1 MLAQERT
8 AIKPPVG
15 EKGQE
20 PPMTLLLATHAAPLE
35 GGVSGRPP
43 EWVHLIPAGQFAGR
57 DGRGPYILKDA
68 QAVVAASNREGLEA
82 VIDYDHQTD
91 LSAVKDVGGTAPA
104 AGWIKVLEAR
114 ADGIWGKVEWTE
126 RGAAAVTARE
136 YRYLSPVC
144 LHTRAGEVKSI
155 LRAGLTNNPN
165 LHLAALASQETKLQP
180 EGKDMNELLK
190 ALAAALGLPA
200 DSDQAAIM
208 AALTALVTSANAS
221 TTAIATMA
229 QAAGVTAGDDPA
241 ATATAVQA
249 AFTAAGAKATATP
262 DPNKFVPI
270 EMVTS
275 LQAQVKTLMDE
286 RGAGVVDQA
295 IKSGKVPP
303 ANRDWAVAYHA
314 KDPAGFSKF
323 LEGQPAI
330 LTPGAKPGGKTEG
343 GDGALDAED
352 IAVAAAMGLTPEEFT
367 ASRKKETA

>member
-1 MLAQERT
+1 
-8 AIKPPVG
+8 
-15 EKGQE
+15 
-20 PPMTLLLATHAAPLE
+20 MTLLLATHAAPLS
-35 GGVSGRPP
+35 GGASGQPP

-126 RGAAAVTARE
+126 RGAAAVAARE
-136 YRYLSPVC
+136 YRYLSPVF
-144 LHTRAGEVKSI
+144 LHTRTGEVKQV

-165 LHLAALASQETKLQP
+165 LHLTALASQETKLQP

-314 KDPAGFSKF
+314 KDPEGFAKF

-330 LTPGAKPGGKTEG
+330 LTPGAKPGGKIG
-343 GDGALDAED
+343 GSGDGALDAED